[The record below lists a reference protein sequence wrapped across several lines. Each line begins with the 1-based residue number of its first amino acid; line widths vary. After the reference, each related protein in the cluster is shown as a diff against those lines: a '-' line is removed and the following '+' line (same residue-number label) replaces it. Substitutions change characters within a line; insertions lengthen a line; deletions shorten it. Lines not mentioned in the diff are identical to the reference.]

1 MSWVQIPLF
10 SILIK
15 IMKLKTPTC
24 ITAGT
29 RHQLN
34 INKNTLSKTSKLVKQ
49 LSSNVQR
56 LVGRSSQT
64 GHITVRARGSGV
76 KRIYRNLN
84 PFSFQNLGIVICTF
98 YDPNK
103 SSFASLSF
111 DLLKYKFYLNTAVS
125 SVYSGSIVSFATK
138 FLDLKLGYR
147 SCLLNIPVGVIVS
160 SISLPNKIKPFV
172 ARSAGTF
179 CQILQRTAVVS
190 FIRLP
195 SMEIV
200 SISNSGC
207 ASIGV
212 ISNFL
217 NNRIVLGKAGKN
229 RLNGFRSKV
238 RGIAMNPV
246 DHPHGGR
253 TNGGIPSVS
262 PWAKLSKGKPTVK
275 KKRIFKL

>member
-1 MSWVQIPLF
+1 
-10 SILIK
+10 
-15 IMKLKTPTC
+15 MKLKKKIC

-34 INKNTLSKTSKLVKQ
+34 LNKNILSKTSKLVKQ
-49 LSSNVQR
+49 LAFNVQR
-56 LVGRSSQT
+56 FVGRSSQT
-64 GHITVRARGSGV
+64 GHVTVRARGSGV
-76 KRIYRNLN
+76 KRVYRNLN
-84 PFSFQNLGIVICTF
+84 SISRNALGIVICTL
-98 YDPNK
+98 YLPNQ

-111 DLLKYKFYLNTAVS
+111 DLVKYKFYLMTAVS
-125 SVYSGSIVSFATK
+125 SVYSGSIVSYASK
-138 FLDLKLGYR
+138 FVDLKLGYR
-147 SCLLNIPVGVIVS
+147 LCLLNIPVGVIINT
-160 SISLPNKIKPFV
+160 ISLPNKNKPFFS
-172 ARSAGTF
+172 RSAGTF
-179 CQILQRTAVVS
+179 CQILQRMASVS

-195 SMEIV
+195 SMEIIA
-200 SISNSGC
+200 ISNQGY

-212 ISNFL
+212 VSNFL

-262 PWAKLSKGKPTVK
+262 PWAKLAKGKPTVK